1 MYEIHY
7 RDSLRMMNPRGHY
20 SSPVPKK
27 KTFAQVFEQS
37 MCEYRLTA
45 HFSHTILK
53 HTGHFK
59 SLSISET

>member
-1 MYEIHY
+1 
-7 RDSLRMMNPRGHY
+7 MMKPRGHH

-27 KTFAQVFEQS
+27 NNFAQVFEQS
-37 MCEYRLTA
+37 MCEYCLTA

-59 SLSISET
+59 SLRISET